1 MCQPPNLRKTCYA
14 EISVASHGIYRVF
27 HSLLSSFLHF
37 FFSFQIYHSP
47 IHKQAES
54 KSVIIPP
61 HILSYHVMTCGQ
73 IHTVMSH
80 VTHQVTECIRVH
92 VFTKCYIKMFLV
104 KPGVFCFFFTSTVEL
119 NEIGFKFVRKCI
131 NYIETNG
138 KGSNYKF
145 MPAIFSFLS
154 FPEGGVVES

>member
-27 HSLLSSFLHF
+27 HSLLSSFSHF

-61 HILSYHVMTCGQ
+61 HIWSYHIMTCGQ

-80 VTHQVTECIRVH
+80 VTHQVPECIRVH
-92 VFTKCYIKMFLV
+92 VFTKYYIKMFLV
-104 KPGVFCFFFTSTVEL
+104 KPGGFFLFFLLPQWNWMKLDSNLYESASTTLKQTVKGLITSLFQPSLVFLVSL
-119 NEIGFKFVRKCI
+119 RG
-131 NYIETNG
+131 
-138 KGSNYKF
+138 
-145 MPAIFSFLS
+145 A
-154 FPEGGVVES
+154 